1 MVLDVKYPILFL
13 LILPV
18 GFMLYL
24 FYRKSHIQNKWEKN
38 WITILRAIIFL
49 LIIFALTVPQ
59 MLLPVKGENV
69 IFLVDRSASM
79 QGTEDKAVAWIGG
92 SIQSKHKDDSYSIIT
107 IGKNAAMEQ
116 PLNRKETPIQQLSAD
131 IDEGETNLEEGIQLA
146 ASLIPENQKG
156 RIVLFSDG
164 NETAGNALEAA
175 RQLTGQHTVIS
186 YVPMQGKHGEDIAL
200 TEFNVPTSMYKGE
213 KAELKVKMVSD
224 TQKEATIRISLNN
237 HEILKKK
244 VTVKEGENL
253 FTFSHI
259 VKETGMY
266 VYKAEVT
273 TSDDT
278 YLENNELYA
287 VSNVSGTP
295 KVLIVQDEND
305 SALAKLLQSANVQ
318 VETTIP
324 EKMPTVMTGYLPYQS
339 IIFNNVPATT
349 IGEQKMELIEK
360 AVKDFGTGFIMTGGE
375 NSFGLG
381 GYFKTPIEKILPV
394 DMDIKG
400 KKKLPSLG
408 LVIVLDRSGSMGG
421 QKLALAKEAAARSVE
436 LLRDEDTIGFIA
448 FDDRPWE
455 IVKTAPIKNKKNVM
469 NKIRSVEAGGGTE
482 IYTSLQLAYERLKPL
497 KLQRKHII
505 LLTDGQSSTNSSY
518 QTLVEEGKKDNI
530 TISTVALGQD
540 ADRNLLEDISKYGA
554 GRFYY
559 VTDSTVI
566 PSILSRETVMATRTY
581 IEDNPFYPKVQPYPE
596 WVKLFENGVPKM
608 NAYIAVTPKSTAQ
621 VSILSKKDDPILAQW
636 QYGLGQTAAFTSDTS
651 GKWAGDFARW
661 EGWSNFWSQ
670 LVTKTFPSYEN
681 VPYEINLKKE
691 NGDAKITLK
700 SDKLDLLPL
709 EAAVVSQEGKE
720 MKVQTKMTAPGEYEL
735 NMEDK
740 AGMYFLRLK
749 QQTEDGSTKLYQTGF
764 TVPYSD
770 EYLQKG
776 INKPF
781 LKEIS
786 SITKGKKLTKESEA
800 FAPIHKASFKKQP
813 FGDRLLLIAFLL
825 FFLEIAIRRFGLQKF
840 LSLFPKK
847 KERPHKEKEA
857 STHVNQLIRTKD
869 RSTRPMMEKQK
880 EISVSPPQIKDRN
893 NTKET
898 QDSPSNEER
907 LQRLMDAKKRRN
919 R

>member
-13 LILPV
+13 LVIPV
-18 GFMLYL
+18 GIVSYL
-24 FYRKSHIQNKWEKN
+24 FYRNSRIQNKWEKN
-38 WITILRAIIFL
+38 LIAILRTLIFI

-79 QGTEDKAVAWIGG
+79 KGTEDKILAWIEK
-92 SIQSKHKDDSYSIIT
+92 SMKEKHKDDSFSIVT
-107 IGKNAAMEQ
+107 LGKTASVEQ
-116 PLNRKETPIQQLSAD
+116 SLNKKGTIQQFSTD
-131 IDEGETNLEEGIQLA
+131 IDDGETNLEEGIQLA

-164 NETAGNALEAA
+164 NQTTGNALEAA
-175 RQLTGQHTVIS
+175 RQLTGQNTILS
-186 YVPMQGKHGEDIAL
+186 YVPIQGKHGEDMAL
-200 TEFNVPTSMYKGE
+200 TDFNVPTSMYKGE
-213 KAELKVKMVSD
+213 KAELKVKIVSD
-224 TQKEATIRISLNN
+224 SQKEATIRISLNN
-237 HEILKKK
+237 QEIIKKK
-244 VTVKEGENL
+244 VIVKEGENL

-266 VYKAEVT
+266 VYKAEVA

-278 YLENNELYA
+278 FLENNELFA

-295 KVLIVQDEND
+295 KVLIVQNQNI
-305 SALAKLLQSANVQ
+305 SALASILKSANLQ

-324 EKMPTVMTGYLPYQS
+324 EKLPTGLSGYLPYQS
-339 IIFNNVPATT
+339 IIFDNVPATS
-349 IGEQKMELIEK
+349 IGEKKMDMIEK

-400 KKKLPSLG
+400 KKKMPSLG
-408 LVIVLDRSGSMGG
+408 LVIVLDRSGSMSG
-421 QKLALAKEAAARSVE
+421 QKLSLAKEAAARSVE

-455 IVKTAPIKNKKNVM
+455 IVKTAPIKDKKSVI

-540 ADRNLLEDISKYGA
+540 ADRTLLEDISKYGS

-581 IEDNPFYPKVQPYPE
+581 IEDNPFYPKVQPFPE
-596 WVKLFENGVPKM
+596 WVKLFEDGVPKM

-636 QYGLGQTAAFTSDTS
+636 QFGLGHTAAFTSDTS
-651 GKWAGDFARW
+651 GKWSGDWSRW
-661 EGWSNFWSQ
+661 GGWSNFWSQ
-670 LVTKTFPSYEN
+670 LVTKTFPSFEN
-681 VPYEINLKKE
+681 VPYDMELRKE
-691 NGDAKITLK
+691 NGEAKITLE

-709 EAAVVSQEGKE
+709 EAAVVSQDGKE
-720 MKVQTKMTAPGEYEL
+720 SKVQSKMTAPGEYEL
-735 NMEDK
+735 RMEDK

-749 QQTEDGSTKLYQTGF
+749 QQTEEGGMKLYQTGF
-764 TVPYSD
+764 SVPYSD

-776 INKPF
+776 VNNPF
-781 LKEIS
+781 LKEIA
-786 SITKGKKLTKESEA
+786 SITNGGKLAKEKEA
-800 FAPIHKASFKKQP
+800 FAPIHKTSFQKQP
-813 FGDRLLLIAFLL
+813 FGDSLLLLAFLL
-825 FFLEIAIRRFGLQKF
+825 FFLEIAIRRFGLQRM
-840 LSLFPKK
+840 LSLLPKR
-847 KERPHKEKEA
+847 KERQDRKEETA
-857 STHVNQLIRTKD
+857 THVNQLIRTKE
-869 RSTRPMMEKQK
+869 RSKKPNMEIQK
-880 EISVSPPQIKDRN
+880 EKLASPTKTEEKNQR
-893 NTKET
+893 KET
-898 QDSPSNEER
+898 QGHQNNEDR
-907 LQRLMDAKKRRN
+907 MQRLMNAKKRRN